1 LSINILFIIVV
12 GSLATGAVWGWKR
25 GFLEGVIRII
35 SCILGIFVL
44 VVAAKGVGSF
54 IQGSIVSVM
63 VAILLLMAIRLIHK
77 LIKFLFDTFKL
88 VRAIPIGKLADKL
101 VGAAL
106 GTVEAVFVIWLAYL
120 LIGSF
125 DLFGLREWVLK
136 QTTQSKLLTMIYS
149 SNYLVA
155 LLKQIL

>member
-1 LSINILFIIVV
+1 MSINILFIIVV